1 MILGLETVGGFRQSG
16 NFLIYGKNMATSFLI
31 VGKDDFVISQ
41 SLMNI
46 LAREKGGNQLPP
58 VSVLG
63 SGLGITGILVD
74 ETLG

>member
-46 LAREKGGNQLPP
+46 LAREKRGNQLLP

>member
-46 LAREKGGNQLPP
+46 LAREKGGNRLPP